1 VPALDVSAS
10 YDDETQRGDIFLVN
24 RGQTEAVVTDII
36 WQDGKTVH
44 IDEAWRLAGSDP
56 KEVNSWDEPDRLI
69 ANTISAP
76 TVEDGRATLS
86 LPPLSFTA
94 LSTRTA

>member
-10 YDDETQRGDIFLVN
+10 YDDETQRGAIFLVN
-24 RGQTEAVVTDII
+24 RGQTEAVVTNIV

-44 IDEAWRLAGSDP
+44 IDEAWQIAGSDP

-69 ANTISAP
+69 ANAISAP